1 MSSFPGTPRVV
12 RGGLVLLAPDSGI
25 VQRVVSFQYNPDTV
39 LRTLTPQGVGG
50 DGGDRSEAFRLKGP
64 PTETIK
70 LDIEIDGTD
79 QLAQPVPDP
88 VTAQVGILPELAV
101 LELMLYPRNRKL
113 QEDIDLARAGR
124 LEIIPAETAL
134 TVLVWGASRVVPVRL
149 TEFSVTEEMHDVNLN
164 PIRAKLVLGLRVL
177 SVNDLPS
184 EHRGTGLYLGYQ
196 QRKEGLAGR
205 RGSAPL
211 STLGITRIP

>member
-1 MSSFPGTPRVV
+1 MSSVPGTPRVG
-12 RGGLVLLAPDSGI
+12 RGGLILLATDSGI
-25 VQRVVSFQYNPDTV
+25 VQRVVSFQYTPDTV

-101 LELMLYPRNRKL
+101 LELM
-113 QEDIDLARAGR
+113 
-124 LEIIPAETAL
+124 
-134 TVLVWGASRVVPVRL
+134 
-149 TEFSVTEEMHDVNLN
+149 
-164 PIRAKLVLGLRVL
+164 
-177 SVNDLPS
+177 
-184 EHRGTGLYLGYQ
+184 
-196 QRKEGLAGR
+196 
-205 RGSAPL
+205 
-211 STLGITRIP
+211 